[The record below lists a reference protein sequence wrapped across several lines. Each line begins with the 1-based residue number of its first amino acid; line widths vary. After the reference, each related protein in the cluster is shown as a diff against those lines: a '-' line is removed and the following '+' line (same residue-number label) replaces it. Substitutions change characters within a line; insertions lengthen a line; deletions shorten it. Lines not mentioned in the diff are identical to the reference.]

1 MLTSHVH
8 RVHNVHMTTKIHKV
22 AFTAFRSELAAYL
35 EKIKNGEEIQIIDA
49 RRGRLIVSLVDSS
62 GKWVKK

>member
-1 MLTSHVH
+1 
-8 RVHNVHMTTKIHKV
+8 MTTKIHKV